1 MQETLTYIALGLA
14 LGFLVKKYFFKEKSN
29 QNCDKD
35 CGC

>member
-14 LGFLVKKYFFKEKSN
+14 LGFLMKKYFFKGKNN

>member
-14 LGFLVKKYFFKEKSN
+14 LAFLFRKYIFKGKN
-29 QNCDKD
+29 KGNCDKD